1 MEIENRKIE
10 KWLIHGKI
18 KNKNKNKNKNK
29 KGDKNVKIISR
40 ININNICLYIIKYKY
55 LFQIYKFINIY
66 IKYILF
72 KSFLKKKELIVFP
85 N

>member
-18 KNKNKNKNKNK
+18 KNKNKNKNK

-40 ININNICLYIIKYKY
+40 ININNICLYYK
-55 LFQIYKFINIY
+55 I
-66 IKYILF
+66 
-72 KSFLKKKELIVFP
+72 
-85 N
+85 